1 MGYISFALQ
10 KDNQYKPLQK
20 LGKIY
25 GPVVGFFLGP
35 KLRIISVSGAKAV
48 KEALQNDDFIDRPD
62 NWVILDRTFGKN
74 LGKNFKFN
82 KQSTAQVNQVL
93 RIGILQFLSN

>member
-10 KDNQYKPLQK
+10 RKNPYKTIQE

-35 KLRIISVSGAKAV
+35 KLPLISVCGAKAV
-48 KEALQNDDFIDRPD
+48 KEALQNDDFLDRPD
-62 NWVILDRTFGKN
+62 NWVIRDRTFGEN
-74 LGKNFKFN
+74 LGKNVAF
-82 KQSTAQVNQVL
+82 
-93 RIGILQFLSN
+93 IL